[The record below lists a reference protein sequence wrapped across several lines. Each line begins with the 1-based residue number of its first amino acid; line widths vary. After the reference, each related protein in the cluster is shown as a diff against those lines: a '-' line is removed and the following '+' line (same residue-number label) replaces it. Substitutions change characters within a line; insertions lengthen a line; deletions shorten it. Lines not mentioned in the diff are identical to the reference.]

1 MFGSGCFRTF
11 DIHHEYALFERGY
24 AGSLSRH
31 TPCVARLF
39 RQKAQYAA
47 QIAHG
52 VCKVANHLQNVSLH
66 GGFQEAQT
74 VDVVW
79 VKAPSEL
86 CMAQIFSQIFSVNM
100 LYFINVKAH
109 VLTQDV
115 RQ

>member
-1 MFGSGCFRTF
+1 M
-11 DIHHEYALFERGY
+11 HWEYVFERGY

-31 TPCVARLF
+31 TPCFARLF
-39 RQKAQYAA
+39 RPKAQYAA

-52 VCKVANHLQNVSLH
+52 VCKVANHLQNVSLPC
-66 GGFQEAQT
+66 GFQEAQT
-74 VDVVW
+74 LDVVW

-86 CMAQIFSQIFSVNM
+86 CMPQIFSVNM
-100 LYFINVKAH
+100 LYSINAKAH